1 MCLPLASFHHHPTT
15 TAAHC
20 LEGMSDLQMKS
31 LTGVAVS
38 KPFILAG
45 CMDCAV
51 RASERAAKEVLVT
64 MGKIAAEEIHQR
76 EPPCPLQT
84 DDISKM
90 ASFCARVSYY
100 SCYSGNKIRGW
111 HFFKPHLVDFILINK

>member
-1 MCLPLASFHHHPTT
+1 MCLPLDSFHHHPST

-20 LEGMSDLQMKS
+20 LEGMSDLEIKS

-51 RASERAAKEVLVT
+51 RASESAAREVLVT
-64 MGKIAAEEIHQR
+64 MGKIAAEEIQQI
-76 EPPCPLQT
+76 EPPCPLPT
-84 DDISKM
+84 DDISEM

-100 SCYSGNKIRGW
+100 SCDSGNKFRDW